1 MLMKIVL
8 HMRFHVN
15 ATFRSRFACLA
26 VFCTVT
32 TQHPSLNASNEM
44 LKFRIE
50 DIFKRL
56 HNLPRIGFRARF

>member
-26 VFCTVT
+26 VFALTK
-32 TQHPSLNASNEM
+32 SKKK
-44 LKFRIE
+44 LKFNRH
-50 DIFKRL
+50 DFFVSSCP
-56 HNLPRIGFRARF
+56 N